1 MFKSPKATQGMTPNK
16 QEVKIE
22 SDQDGSS
29 EKGREMVCEERAR
42 R

>member
-1 MFKSPKATQGMTPNK
+1 MTPNK

-29 EKGREMVCEERAR
+29 EKGREMVSERKAR
-42 R
+42 K